1 VLESLTHIKRQKD
14 QRPSMKPFPALPTK
28 RDGFATQERFL
39 LWRVSMQIGKE
50 KLMWMYEK
58 MVEIRYYEETM
69 AAVYMEGKLPP
80 AIQKGL
86 AFDIGGGPVPGEM
99 HLAAGQEPV
108 AVGVCAH
115 LSDDDTVVGTHR
127 PHHFAIAKGVPLDAM
142 TAEMFGKVTGLGK
155 GKGGH
160 MHLFDNAHKFS
171 CSGIVG
177 ASMPIACGAALA
189 AKKMGK
195 NWVSIAF
202 FGEGAANQGAFH
214 ESLNLAAVWKLPVVF
229 VCEDNQWAISV
240 PKAKAT
246 SVQWVT
252 DRAAGYGIPGIR
264 VADNDAVAVFEAMAP
279 AIARARRGDGPT
291 LIEVRTD
298 RYFGHFQGDPESY
311 RPKDEVAHL
320 RARDPIGLLSKLLKE
335 RSLMS
340 PEEEAAVVEKAQQR
354 VTRAFAFAANSAYPN
369 AQDALA
375 DVFVQDHASTRAL
388 V

>member
-1 VLESLTHIKRQKD
+1 
-14 QRPSMKPFPALPTK
+14 
-28 RDGFATQERFL
+28 
-39 LWRVSMQIGKE
+39 MQIGKE
-50 KLMWMYEK
+50 KLLWMYQT

-80 AIQKGL
+80 NIQKGL

-115 LSDDDTVVGTHR
+115 LGDHDTVVGTHR
-127 PHHFAIAKGVPLDAM
+127 PHHFAIAKGVPLGPM
-142 TAEMFGKVTGLGK
+142 TAEMFGKVGGLGK

-160 MHLFDNAHKFS
+160 MHLFDPAHNFS

-195 NWVSIAF
+195 DYVAVAF
-202 FGEGAANQGAFH
+202 FGEGAANQGSFH
-214 ESLNLAAVWKLPVVF
+214 ESLNLAALWNLPVVF

-240 PKAKAT
+240 PKNKAT
-246 SVQWVT
+246 SVPSVAV
-252 DRAAGYGIPGIR
+252 RAAGYGMPG
-264 VADNDAVAVFEAMAP
+264 VHVEHNDAVAVYEAAGP
-279 AIARARRGDGPT
+279 AIARARSGQGPT
-291 LIEVRTD
+291 LIEVKTD

-311 RPKDEVAHL
+311 RPKDEVATL
-320 RARDPIGLLSKLLKE
+320 RTKDPLGLLAQLLKAHHM
-335 RSLMS
+335 MS
-340 PEEEAAVVEKAQQR
+340 DQEQAALTAQAHQK
-354 VTRAFAFAANSAYPN
+354 VIGAFEFARASAYPQ

-375 DVFVQDHASTRAL
+375 DVFAHNHADTREL